1 MKLPTSLLLL
11 AFSALPLAGA
21 EKRLTRMETAPE
33 LSIAFVDVAPGTGT
47 LTTAGNDGWLDVRQV
62 SYKPGSREPVTRM
75 RRQFGIR
82 ILRAGEVSTGTARI
96 TARLESWDGRA
107 TVRLD
112 GRTLTA
118 VPLLVDA
125 HAAVGGVAVHQLEI
139 DVPVSVPAGPLAAA
153 IAWEVT
159 TN

>member
-1 MKLPTSLLLL
+1 MKLLAAFLLL
-11 AFSALPLAGA
+11 AFSVLPLAAA
-21 EKRLTRMETAPE
+21 EKRLARTETPA
-33 LSIAFVDVAPGTGT
+33 LTIAFVDVAPGAGT
-47 LTTAGNDGWLDVRQV
+47 LTSAANDGWLDVREL
-62 SYKPGSREPVTRM
+62 SRKPGSREQVTRM

-82 ILRAGEVSTGTARI
+82 ISRDGEASWGTGRI

-107 TVRLD
+107 TVKLD

-125 HAAVGGVAVHQLEI
+125 HAVVGGVAVHQLEI
-139 DVPVSVPAGPLAAA
+139 EVPVSVPAGPLAAS

-159 TN
+159 TD

>member
-1 MKLPTSLLLL
+1 MRIPAALLLL

-21 EKRLTRMETAPE
+21 EKRLGRTEIAPE

-47 LTTAGNDGWLDVRQV
+47 LTSAGSEGWLDVRQL
-62 SYKPGSREPVTRM
+62 SHKPGSREPVTRM

-82 ILRAGEVSTGTARI
+82 VLRAGETSTGTARI
-96 TARLESWDGRA
+96 SARLESWDGRA

-118 VPLLVDA
+118 APLLVDA
-125 HAAVGGVAVHQLEI
+125 HAAMGGVAVHQLEI
-139 DVPVSVPAGPLAAA
+139 EVPVSLPAGPLAAA

-159 TN
+159 TD